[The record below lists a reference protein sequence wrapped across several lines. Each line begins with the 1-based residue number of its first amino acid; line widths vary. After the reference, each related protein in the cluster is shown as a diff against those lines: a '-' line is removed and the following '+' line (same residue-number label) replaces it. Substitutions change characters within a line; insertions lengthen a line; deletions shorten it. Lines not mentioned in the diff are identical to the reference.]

1 MHALCSCV
9 YFSHS
14 TMSFYLVNVVPSM
27 IYYFLTSYISFFFF
41 LFLYRSLF
49 IIKILQYIKQYFF
62 GSLSSSSFSIFSQ
75 GLDGGSKS
83 SSSSNRGSY
92 GASARTGRQ
101 NIYSASFETYGADE
115 AKTYYPKT
123 RETKRILVTA
133 LQEHYL
139 FSSLA
144 PSDVTDVMNA
154 MQRQM
159 IHSGD
164 LIIQQGDPG
173 NKFYILEEGD
183 TEVVVD
189 GNIVGQ
195 LGAGMAFG
203 ELALMYNCP
212 RAATI
217 RAVSMCTVWT
227 LGRLTFRR
235 LLATTASSAIAERCA
250 FLKKVPQLGA
260 LSNVAI
266 NSIAGA
272 MEAKTFRRDDNIIE
286 QGERGDAFYVL
297 KDGSCTAYQ
306 SKNPG
311 EPAVKVGELLA
322 GDFFG
327 ETALLTNEPRN
338 ATVTVSSMMTE
349 VLVLSK
355 NDFEMILG
363 PLGSKLQDVSRER
376 EQKAEEVHAQ
386 QQQQSSKGGS
396 AEGEARRASQGDL
409 SILMKD
415 LNPICTLG
423 TGTFGRVKLVEHT
436 TTGRTMALK
445 AMMKSQVVKSHQEK
459 NVVAEKD
466 ILLEC
471 NHPFIINLYR
481 TFQNDNSIYMLLELV
496 QGGELWTLLYQNE
509 SAVPR
514 TKLGGYT
521 NGPSQF
527 YSACVISCFQHIHSL
542 GVAYRDLKPE
552 NLLLG
557 ANGYLKMVDFGF
569 AKKIPY
575 YKGRVLQNKSFTLC
589 GTPEYLSPE
598 LVLSQGHNQGVD
610 WWCVIIIFFFL
621 FFCSLFF
628 SFFSFFSFS
637 VFNIVLNF
645 FFSATNSLSLFFFS
659 SFLLFFFSS
668 FLLFFFPGRWAF

>member
-1 MHALCSCV
+1 
-9 YFSHS
+9 
-14 TMSFYLVNVVPSM
+14 
-27 IYYFLTSYISFFFF
+27 
-41 LFLYRSLF
+41 
-49 IIKILQYIKQYFF
+49 
-62 GSLSSSSFSIFSQ
+62 
-75 GLDGGSKS
+75 
-83 SSSSNRGSY
+83 
-92 GASARTGRQ
+92 
-101 NIYSASFETYGADE
+101 
-115 AKTYYPKT
+115 
-123 RETKRILVTA
+123 
-133 LQEHYL
+133 
-139 FSSLA
+139 
-144 PSDVTDVMNA
+144 MNA

-189 GNIVGQ
+189 SNVVAQ
-195 LGAGMAFG
+195 LGPGNAFG

-250 FLKKVPQLGA
+250 FLKKVPQLGS
-260 LSNVAI
+260 LSNNAI

-272 MEAKTFRRDDNIIE
+272 MESKTYRMNDNIIE

-306 SKNPG
+306 AKHPG
-311 EPAVKVGELLA
+311 EAAVKVGDLVA

-327 ETALLTNEPRN
+327 ETALLNNEPRN
-338 ATVTVSSMMTE
+338 ATVTVASKMTE

-355 NDFEMILG
+355 ADFEMILG
-363 PLGSKLQDVSRER
+363 PLGSQLQTVSRNR
-376 EQKAEEVHAQ
+376 EMKAEEMHMQKTQ
-386 QQQQSSKGGS
+386 QEKSGGS
-396 AEGEARRASQGDL
+396 SSAENESRRVSQGDM
-409 SILMKD
+409 SILMTD
-415 LNPICTLG
+415 LNAICTLG

-436 TTGRTMALK
+436 VTGRTMALK
-445 AMMKSQVVKSHQEK
+445 GMMKTQIIKSHQEK

-471 NHPFIINLYR
+471 THPFIIKLYR
-481 TFQNDNSIYMLLELV
+481 TFQNENSIYMLLELV
-496 QGGELWTLLYQNE
+496 QGGELWTLLYQNQ
-509 SAVPR
+509 SAIPR
-514 TKLGGYT
+514 TKLGGYST
-521 NGPSQF
+521 NPSQF
-527 YSACVISCFQHIHSL
+527 YSACVISCFQHVHAL

-575 YKGRVLQNKSFTLC
+575 YKGRVLQSKSFTLC

-610 WWCVIIIFFFL
+610 WW
-621 FFCSLFF
+621 
-628 SFFSFFSFS
+628 
-637 VFNIVLNF
+637 
-645 FFSATNSLSLFFFS
+645 
-659 SFLLFFFSS
+659 
-668 FLLFFFPGRWAF
+668 

>member
-1 MHALCSCV
+1 MRCIIPNRSFVTGLVFLCFTKPNVFLKS
-9 YFSHS
+9 FSD
-14 TMSFYLVNVVPSM
+14 
-27 IYYFLTSYISFFFF
+27 FF
-41 LFLYRSLF
+41 LWFRCSPPTPTPTART
-49 IIKILQYIKQYFF
+49 KKHHDRPWQ
-62 GSLSSSSFSIFSQ
+62 Q
-75 GLDGGSKS
+75 GGTKS
-83 SSSSNRGSY
+83 SSSSNTPKSRN
-92 GASARTGRQ
+92 RQ
-101 NIYSASFETYGADE
+101 NIYSASFETYGKDE

-123 RETKRILVTA
+123 RDTKRILVTA

-164 LIIQQGDPG
+164 LVIQQGDPG

-189 GNIVGQ
+189 GAVVAQ
-195 LGAGMAFG
+195 LGPGNAFG

-250 FLKKVPQLGA
+250 FLKKVPQLGS
-260 LSNVAI
+260 LSNNAI

-272 MEAKTFRRDDNIIE
+272 MESKTYCMNDNIIE

-306 SKNPG
+306 AKQVG
-311 EPAVKVGELLA
+311 EAAVKVGDLVA

-327 ETALLTNEPRN
+327 ETALLNNEPRN
-338 ATVTVSSMMTE
+338 ATVTVSSKMTE

-355 NDFEMILG
+355 ADFEMILG
-363 PLGSKLQDVSRER
+363 PLGSQLQSVSRER
-376 EQKAEEVHAQ
+376 EQKAQETHEQ
-386 QQQQSSKGGS
+386 LQSGKGSSSS
-396 AEGEARRASQGDL
+396 AETQARRASQGDL

-415 LNPICTLG
+415 LNAVCTLG

-445 AMMKSQVVKSHQEK
+445 AMMKTQIIKSHQEK

-471 NHPFIINLYR
+471 DHPFIIKLYR
-481 TFQNDNSIYMLLELV
+481 TFQNDNSIFMLLELV
-496 QGGELWTLLYQNE
+496 QGGELWTLLYQNQ
-509 SAVPR
+509 SAIPR

-521 NGPSQF
+521 NGPAQF
-527 YSACVISCFQHIHSL
+527 YSACVISCFQHVHSL

-575 YKGRVLQNKSFTLC
+575 YKGRVLQSKSFTLC

-610 WWCVIIIFFFL
+610 WW
-621 FFCSLFF
+621 
-628 SFFSFFSFS
+628 
-637 VFNIVLNF
+637 
-645 FFSATNSLSLFFFS
+645 
-659 SFLLFFFSS
+659 
-668 FLLFFFPGRWAF
+668 